1 MNRRTLLAALAV
13 AAATLTAAPA
23 FAQGTPQ
30 TVTIFKVDPVA
41 VATGFRASKVI
52 GSNVVNETGTSI
64 GKIDDVIISSDGKAP
79 YAVLS
84 VGGFLG
90 VGSRLVLVRYQ
101 DLNFA
106 NNKVTL
112 NGATKDNL
120 AALPEFKYAS

>member
-1 MNRRTLLAALAV
+1 MAICLLG
-13 AAATLTAAPA
+13 AATLTSPVVG
-23 FAQGTPQ
+23 QGTPQ
-30 TVTIFKVDPVA
+30 SVTIFRVDPVG
-41 VATGFRASKVI
+41 VASGYRASKVI
-52 GSNVVNETGTSI
+52 GANVLNDRGDGI

-112 NGATKDNL
+112 AGASKEQL
-120 AALPEFKYAS
+120 MALPEFKYAG

>member
-1 MNRRTLLAALAV
+1 MNRTSLMAICLLG
-13 AAATLTAAPA
+13 AATVTSPVVG
-23 FAQGTPQ
+23 QGTPQ
-30 TVTIFKVDPVA
+30 SVTIFRVDPVG
-41 VATGFRASKVI
+41 VASGYRASKVI
-52 GSNVVNETGTSI
+52 GANVVNDRGDGI

-112 NGATKDNL
+112 AGASKEQL
-120 AALPEFKYAS
+120 MALPEFKYAN

>member
-1 MNRRTLLAALAV
+1 MNTRHVLAALAV
-13 AAATLTAAPA
+13 ATTIVAGPA

-30 TVTIFKVDPVA
+30 TVAIFKVDPA
-41 VATGFRASKVI
+41 SVATGFRASKVI
-52 GSNVVNETGTSI
+52 GSNVVNETGASI
-64 GKIDDVIISSDGKAP
+64 GKIDDVIISPDGKAP

-120 AALPEFKYAS
+120 TALPEFKYAG